1 MQSRRLQ
8 AGETNMERHS
18 AVNFQPSVLARVG
31 TLALILLV
39 PVFGLSNVS
48 ASEEKTN
55 SLLAALEGLSFGALA
70 YVDYSAGQSPL
81 ADNKE
86 ADFNSFTLTR
96 GYFTVQKRM
105 NDWLGMRATIDL
117 TQDNTGDYK
126 LRQKYFYAELKP
138 GDLGPFTNMKSE
150 IGMGHIPWLDFEE
163 HINPFR
169 CQGTMAIERDGV
181 FNSADVG
188 VNLAGYFGGRLED
201 AKKRTGNSH
210 YDGRYGSW
218 HVGVYNGGGYH
229 TAEANE
235 NKVGEIRLTARP
247 LPETVPGLQVCY
259 FGIFGK
265 GNTALTPDYMVNLGM
280 LSYEHP
286 IVILTAQYFQTEGN
300 AKGTWVDT
308 TSGKVLKTRGYS
320 AFANVKIPG
329 TDSRLSAFGR
339 YDFFDIDIDDL
350 IADKTA
356 YSMVFAGLAY
366 DLYKGNLILLTV
378 EYTDYEVDATGKG
391 GVPVSGQ
398 NLGKDQKIQA
408 VYQINF

>member
-1 MQSRRLQ
+1 
-8 AGETNMERHS
+8 MELHS
-18 AVNFQPSVLARVG
+18 DVNSWRWALACG
-31 TLALILLV
+31 GILALMLIV
-39 PVFGLSNVS
+39 PVFAPSDV
-48 ASEEKTN
+48 AAAEEKTN
-55 SLLAALEGLSFGALA
+55 SLLAALEGLSFGTLA

-81 ADNKE
+81 ANNDE

-126 LRQKYFYAELKP
+126 VRQKYFYAELKP
-138 GDLGPFTNMKSE
+138 HDLGPLTDMKSE

-163 HINPFR
+163 HINPYR
-169 CQGTMAIERDGV
+169 CQGTMAIERAGV

-188 VNLAGYFGGRLED
+188 VNLAGYFGGRLEE
-201 AKKRTGNSH
+201 AKERTGNSH

-218 HVGVYNGGGYH
+218 HVGVYNGSGYH
-229 TAEANE
+229 AAETNE
-235 NKVGEIRLTARP
+235 NKVGEVRLTARP
-247 LPETVPGLQVCY
+247 LPEVVPGLQVSY

-265 GNTALTPDYMVNLGM
+265 GNTALSPDYMVNLGM
-280 LSYEHP
+280 LSFEHP
-286 IVILTAQYFQTEGN
+286 MVILTAQYFQTEGN

-378 EYTDYEVDATGKG
+378 EYTDYEVDAAGKG
-391 GVPVSGQ
+391 KVPVAGQ

-408 VYQINF
+408 VYQIKF